1 MPAKRLPF
9 TRGLEC
15 CRLQP
20 ITCPFPVGG
29 FSSMS
34 TNVGRGDGESGW
46 LTNLTA
52 TFLTVFGGFGHG
64 RGPVAVLAA
73 SERKS

>member
-1 MPAKRLPF
+1 
-9 TRGLEC
+9 
-15 CRLQP
+15 
-20 ITCPFPVGG
+20 
-29 FSSMS
+29 MS

-64 RGPVAVLAA
+64 RGPVVVLAA
-73 SERKS
+73 SERNSCPERSSGG